1 VPVPPP
7 PPPPLLLLLLLAV
20 VLVVVLVDRVIDI
33 RKRRRVDAVRI
44 VCGAG
49 SM

>member
-7 PPPPLLLLLLLAV
+7 LPLLLLAV

>member
-7 PPPPLLLLLLLAV
+7 LPLPPLLLLLLLLA
-20 VLVVVLVDRVIDI
+20 VVLVDRVIDI